1 MALSS
6 KETVISAR
14 EKFPVVERPTKL
26 EFKPEIERVE
36 PVTEGEGMSLSQPVM
51 DDNGA
56 VILDNSSPQQ
66 VVVKLPLTEE
76 EMNQALHLKI
86 IYSFRWLAEWT
97 KRVLK
102 TLGGKFVYR
111 F

>member
-6 KETVISAR
+6 KETIISEY
-14 EKFPVVERPTKL
+14 EKIPVVERSTKV
-26 EFKPEIERVE
+26 EFTPEINKVE
-36 PVTEGEGMSLSQPVM
+36 SVVEGEEITLPQAVM
-51 DDNGA
+51 DDTGA
-56 VILDNSSPQQ
+56 VVLDNIAPQQ
-66 VVVKLPLTEE
+66 VVIKLPLTEE

-102 TLGGKFVYR
+102 ILGGKFIYR

>member
-1 MALSS
+1 MALPS

-14 EKFPVVERPTKL
+14 EKIPVVERPTKI
-26 EFKPEIERVE
+26 EFKPEIKRVE
-36 PVTEGEGMSLSQPVM
+36 PITEGEEMSLSQPVM
-51 DDNGA
+51 DDTGA
-56 VILDNSSPQQ
+56 VILDNVSPQQ
-66 VVVKLPLTEE
+66 VVIKLPLTEE

-102 TLGGKFVYR
+102 ILGGKFIYR
-111 F
+111 L